1 MITRDCP
8 KLHHRQD
15 TLSTLNRGRLK
26 TAADHV
32 AIEVGSGKAE
42 VLSQQ
47 QSSHMTSAGV
57 KAGTQPKRYQLL

>member
-42 VLSQQ
+42 LLSQQ

-57 KAGTQPKRYQLL
+57 AHSRKGINYSI